1 MSRIKFSI
9 LVIFIFNIILNAQS
23 ARLLTY
29 NIRYANNNPG
39 EEWDLRKENVASIIS
54 NQNPDIFGVQEAVFK
69 QIQFLKLKFV
79 HYTQIGVGRDDGIEQ
94 GEFSALFIS
103 DRYNIIKSGTFWL
116 SETPDTSSFGW
127 DASYKRVATWS
138 IIVNKKSKD
147 SLFVMNTH
155 LDNEGIV
162 ARNESVKLLLIKIEE
177 LSRNL
182 PIILLGDFNFTSEFE
197 GYKTLVNTGLLK
209 DSQFETTNNYG
220 TNITFNGFDNNI
232 MSGNK
237 IDYVFVSD
245 KIKVINHLIIDEQMD
260 SKYPSDHMP
269 VAIDFELK
277 K

>member
-1 MSRIKFSI
+1 M
-9 LVIFIFNIILNAQS
+9 
-23 ARLLTY
+23 TY

-39 EEWDLRKENVASIIS
+39 EEWDLRKENLAKVML
-54 NQNPDIFGVQEAVFK
+54 NQNPDIFGVQEALLSQVE
-69 QIQFLKLKFV
+69 FLSEKFTN
-79 HYTQIGVGRDDGIEQ
+79 YKQIGVGRDDGIKE
-94 GEFSALFIS
+94 GEFSTLYVS
-103 DRYNIIKSGTFWL
+103 DRYNILNNGTFWL

-127 DASYKRVATWS
+127 DASYKRVATWA
-138 IIVNKKSKD
+138 IIIDKKLKD

-177 LSRNL
+177 LSINL

-197 GYKTLVNTGLLK
+197 GYKTLVNSGLLK
-209 DSQFETTNNYG
+209 DAQFETANNYG

-232 MSGNK
+232 TSGDK
-237 IDYVFVSD
+237 IDYIFVSD
-245 KIKVINHLIIDEQMD
+245 KIKVINHSIIDEQID